1 MTDDPKRL
9 AQQLLAEGVKDAANC
24 VISSIKGTLH
34 IPRGSTRTV
43 DARWL
48 LTVVMEMEH
57 HVEKPDAEAK
67 PIKTVG
73 QLAELSEYIRLKKQ
87 DERRGA

>member
-9 AQQLLAEGVKDAANC
+9 AQELLSKGVRDAAEC

-34 IPRGSTRTV
+34 IPRGSTRTT

-48 LTVVMEMEH
+48 LTMVMEMEH
-57 HVEKPDAEAK
+57 HADKPEQEAK
-67 PIKTVG
+67 PIKSVG
-73 QLAELSEYIRLKKQ
+73 QLAELSEHIRLLKQ
-87 DERRGA
+87 NERRGA

>member
-9 AQQLLAEGVKDAANC
+9 AQQLLAEGVRDAAC
-24 VISSIKGTLH
+24 TVISSIKGTLH

-48 LTVVMEMEH
+48 LTMVMEMEH
-57 HVEKPDAEAK
+57 HADKPEHEAK
-67 PIKTVG
+67 PIKSVG
-73 QLAELSEYIRLKKQ
+73 QLAELSERIRLLKQ
-87 DERRGA
+87 NERREA